1 MEPMRLRYSMFG
13 ALATLAVVSVPFA
26 AEPAFAQQR
35 RPLAW
40 ADLDRDG
47 TVTRAEFDQA
57 RTRRFERLDANKDGV
72 VSLEEYLAADAAA
85 FERLDR
91 NKDGKIT
98 PDEVTPRRRGGR

>member
-1 MEPMRLRYSMFG
+1 MRLRHPMLS
-13 ALATLAVVSVPFA
+13 LIATLALVSGTFA
-26 AEPAFAQQR
+26 ADPAFAQQR

-57 RTRRFERLDANKDGV
+57 RTRRFERLDADKDGV
-72 VSLEEYLAADAAA
+72 VSREEFLAADLPA

-91 NKDGKIT
+91 DKDGKIT
-98 PDEVTPRRRGGR
+98 PEEAAQRRRGR